1 MNSNPN
7 KTSPARWWTYLGL
20 IASTSAVIAVG
31 CMSQKN
37 MLGTTP
43 TGIVPFKTWTTYGG
57 STDMSRYT
65 ELGQINKKNV
75 NQLQVAWHYPTMDN
89 SEYTFNP
96 IVIDTVMY
104 LMGKNNSLI
113 AVNAVNG
120 REIWIHANLAG
131 ITRKGL
137 NYWESKDRKDRRL
150 IFTLNNTLQEIDAST
165 GKSILTFGNNGYIS
179 LKNDLNRDPESISRA
194 SSGTPGQVF
203 DNVIVLGSS
212 PGEGLFSAPGHIRA
226 YNVLTGKLEWV
237 FHTIPEPSEYGY
249 DTWPKEAYKYIGG
262 VNCWGEMSI
271 DQKRGIVYVPLGSP
285 TYDYYGADRIGA
297 NLFSDC
303 IVALDARTGKR
314 LWHYQT
320 VHHDIWDY
328 DITAAPQLI
337 TVDKNGKSIDAV
349 AIATKQG
356 FLYVFDRVTGEPLFP
371 IEERPVPASD
381 VAGEQAWPTQPH
393 STLPP
398 FTKQTVTVADLNPH
412 WSPGHADTMKRRV
425 ATAKSGLFT
434 PLSDKYEVISMP
446 GAVGGANW
454 GNTAS
459 NPKKGIVY
467 VASMNHGSIYK
478 LTKTPPRNTPISAAA
493 LSAGQTAYVQ
503 NCQSCHGANREGA
516 VGPPINNIA
525 QRINLEAFKALVTTG
540 KGQMPP
546 FAHIDETTMAGIY
559 RFVTGTAA
567 AGGPPAGAPVAGGA
581 ARGGFGGA
589 ARAAAV
595 PQGPV
600 VATGGAPD
608 AVAFNAQRPTKTM
621 TDYPVG
627 VPNYDRYTTPYGL
640 ANNDLVSPPWTTI
653 TAYDLNKGVVLWKKP
668 IGQDERIP
676 LKKGA
681 EEMGVPA
688 GTQRKSMIVTSTG
701 ILFATI
707 ANGQLYAFDADNG
720 KVLWKYNLPK
730 DTDAPMTTYTVN
742 GKQYLVVPAMSA
754 LGIEAGDRARIPGA
768 YPSGYVVFALPD
780 KKK

>member
-1 MNSNPN
+1 MNSNFY
-7 KTSPARWWTYLGL
+7 KKASRRTWRKIGL
-20 IASTSAVIAVG
+20 AALACTVVVVG
-31 CMSQKN
+31 CMSRKDAMMQ
-37 MLGTTP
+37 TI

-57 STDMSRYT
+57 SVDMSRYT
-65 ELGQINKKNV
+65 VLEQINKKNV
-75 NQLQVAWHYPTMDN
+75 TQLQVAWHYPTMDN
-89 SEYTFNP
+89 AEYTFNP
-96 IVIDTVMY
+96 IVIDTIMY

-120 REIWIHANLAG
+120 KEIWIHANLAG

-137 NYWESKDRKDRRL
+137 NYWESKDRTDRRL
-150 IFTLNNTLQEIDAST
+150 IFSLNNTLQEIDALT

-179 LKNDLNRDPESISRA
+179 LKNDLNRDPESIGRA
-194 SSGTPGQVF
+194 SSGTPGQIF
-203 DNVIVLGSS
+203 EDVIVLGSS

-226 YNVLTGKLEWV
+226 YNVITGKLAWV
-237 FHTIPEPSEYGY
+237 FHTIPEPGEFGY

-262 VNCWGEMSI
+262 VNCWGEISI
-271 DQKRGIVYVPLGSP
+271 DAKRGIVYVPLGSP
-285 TYDYYGADRIGA
+285 TYDYYGADRLGA

-337 TVDKNGKSIDAV
+337 TVDKNGKTVDAV

-371 IEERPVPASD
+371 IEERPVPKSD

-393 STLPP
+393 STLPA
-398 FTKQTVTVADLNPH
+398 FTKQIVTVEDLNPH

-425 ATAKSGLFT
+425 AAAKSGLFL

-478 LTKTPPRNTPISAAA
+478 LTKTPPRNTPMSSAA
-493 LSAGQTAYVQ
+493 LSAAQTAYVQ

-516 VGPPINNIA
+516 VGPAINNIA
-525 QRINLEAFKALVTTG
+525 ARINLDAFKSLVATG

-546 FAHIDETTMAGIY
+546 FAHIDESTLAGIY
-559 RFVTGTAA
+559 SFITGRG
-567 AGGPPAGAPVAGGA
+567 AGGPPAGAGGA
-581 ARGGFGGA
+581 RPGAFGGA
-589 ARAAAV
+589 PRAAAA
-595 PQGPV
+595 PKGPV
-600 VATGGAPD
+600 VATGGAPA
-608 AVAFNAQRPTKTM
+608 AVAFNAQRPTKNM
-621 TDYPVG
+621 NDYPEG
-627 VPNYDRYTTPYGL
+627 VQNFDRYTTPYGL
-640 ANNDLVSPPWTTI
+640 SNSDLVSPPWSTI

-668 IGQDERIP
+668 IGQDARIP
-676 LKKGA
+676 LKTGQ
-681 EEMGVPA
+681 EEMGIPI
-688 GTQRKSMIVTSTG
+688 GSQRKGMVVTSTG
-701 ILFATI
+701 ILFATVRG
-707 ANGQLYAFDADNG
+707 GQLYAFDADNG
-720 KVLWKYNLPK
+720 KVLWKYDLPK
-730 DTDAPMTTYTVN
+730 DTDGGLTTYQVN
-742 GKQYLVVPAMSA
+742 GKQYLVVPAMGAFSA
-754 LGIEAGDRARIPGA
+754 EAGARAKMPGL
-768 YPSGYVVFALPD
+768 YPSGYMVFALPD

>member
-1 MNSNPN
+1 MNSNFY
-7 KTSPARWWTYLGL
+7 KQASRRTWRKIGL
-20 IASTSAVIAVG
+20 AALVSIVVVVG
-31 CMSQKN
+31 CMSRKDA
-37 MLGTTP
+37 MTETIA
-43 TGIVPFKTWTTYGG
+43 GIVPYKTWTTYGG
-57 STDMSRYT
+57 SQDMSRYT
-65 ELGQINKKNV
+65 ELGQFTKKNI

-89 SEYTFNP
+89 VEYNFNP
-96 IVIDTVMY
+96 IVIDTIMY

-120 REIWIHANLAG
+120 REIWIHSGLAG
-131 ITRKGL
+131 ITRKGV

-150 IFTLNNTLQEIDAST
+150 IFSLNNTLQEIDALT

-179 LKNDLNRDPESISRA
+179 LKNDLNRDPESVGRGA
-194 SSGTPGQVF
+194 SPTPGQLFEDV
-203 DNVIVLGSS
+203 VILGSA

-226 YNVLTGKLEWV
+226 YNVLTGKLAWV
-237 FHTIPEPSEYGY
+237 FHTIPEPGEFGY
-249 DTWPKEAYKYIGG
+249 ETWPKEAYKYIGG
-262 VNCWGEMSI
+262 VNCWGEMSV
-271 DQKRGIVYVPLGSP
+271 DAKRGIVYVPLGSP

-337 TVDKNGKSIDAV
+337 TVDKNGKSVDAV

-371 IEERPVPASD
+371 IEERPVPKSD

-393 STLPP
+393 STLPA
-398 FTKQTVTVADLNPH
+398 FTKQIVTVEDLNPH

-425 ATAKSGLFT
+425 AAAKSGLFL

-478 LTKTPPRNTPISAAA
+478 LTKTPPRNAPMSSAA
-493 LSAGQTAYVQ
+493 LSAAQTAYVQ
-503 NCQSCHGANREGA
+503 NCQTCHGANREGA

-525 QRINLEAFKALVTTG
+525 ARINLDAFKSLVATG

-546 FAHIDETTMAGIY
+546 FAHIDETTLAGIY
-559 RFVTGTAA
+559 SFITGRG
-567 AGGPPAGAPVAGGA
+567 AGGPPAGAAGGRPGA
-581 ARGGFGGA
+581 FGGGP
-589 ARAAAV
+589 RATTV
-595 PQGPV
+595 PKGPV

-608 AVAFNAQRPTKTM
+608 AAAFNAQRPTKPM
-621 TDYPVG
+621 NDYPEG
-627 VPNYDRYTTPYGL
+627 VANFDRYTTPYGL
-640 ANNDLVSPPWTTI
+640 SNTDLVSPPWTTI

-668 IGQDERIP
+668 FGQDERIP
-676 LKKGA
+676 LKAGQ

-688 GTQRKSMIVTSTG
+688 GSQRKSMIVTATG
-701 ILFATI
+701 VLFATI

-720 KVLWKYNLPK
+720 KLLWKYNLPK
-730 DTDAPMTTYTVN
+730 DTDAPMTTYQVN

-754 LGIEAGDRARIPGA
+754 FGVEAGARAKMPGL
-768 YPSGYVVFALPD
+768 YPAGYMVFALPD

>member
-1 MNSNPN
+1 MNSNFYK
-7 KTSPARWWTYLGL
+7 KTSRRTWRKIGL
-20 IASTSAVIAVG
+20 AALISTVVIAG
-31 CMSQKN
+31 CMSRKDAIVK
-37 MLGTTP
+37 TI

-57 STDMSRYT
+57 SADMSRYT
-65 ELGQINKKNV
+65 ELGQFTKKNV

-96 IVIDTVMY
+96 IVIDTIMY

-120 REIWIHANLAG
+120 KEIWIHANLAG
-131 ITRKGL
+131 ITRKGV
-137 NYWESKDRKDRRL
+137 NYWESKDRTDRRL
-150 IFTLNNTLQEIDAST
+150 IFSLNNTLQEIDALT
-165 GKSILTFGNNGYIS
+165 GKTILSFGNNGYIS
-179 LKNDLNRDPESISRA
+179 LKNDLNRDPESVGRA
-194 SSGTPGQVF
+194 ASGTPGQVF
-203 DNVIVLGSS
+203 EDVIVLGSS
-212 PGEGLFSAPGHIRA
+212 PGEGLFSSPGHIRA
-226 YNVLTGKLEWV
+226 YNVLTGKLAWV

-271 DQKRGIVYVPLGSP
+271 DAKRGIVYVPLGSP

-337 TVDKNGKSIDAV
+337 TVDKNGKSVDAV

-371 IEERPVPASD
+371 IEERPVPKSD

-393 STLPP
+393 STLPA
-398 FTKQTVTVADLNPH
+398 FTRQKVTVEDLNPH

-425 ATAKSGLFT
+425 AAAKSGLFL
-434 PLSDKYEVISMP
+434 PLSDKYEVIAMP

-478 LTKTPPRNTPISAAA
+478 LTKTPPRNTPMSAAA
-493 LSAGQTAYVQ
+493 MSAAQTAYVQ

-516 VGPPINNIA
+516 VGPAINNIA
-525 QRINLEAFKALVTTG
+525 ARINLDAFKSLVAAG

-546 FAHIDETTMAGIY
+546 FAHIDETTLAGIY
-559 RFVTGTAA
+559 SFITGRG
-567 AGGPPAGAPVAGGA
+567 AGGPPAGAGGA
-581 ARGGFGGA
+581 RPGGFGGA
-589 ARAAAV
+589 PRTATV
-595 PQGPV
+595 PKGPV

-621 TDYPVG
+621 TDYPEG

-640 ANNDLVSPPWTTI
+640 ANTDLVSPPWTTI
-653 TAYDLNKGVVLWKKP
+653 TAYDLNKGTVLWKKP
-668 IGQDERIP
+668 IGQDARIP
-676 LKKGA
+676 LKTGE

-688 GTQRKSMIVTSTG
+688 GTQRKSMIVTATG

-720 KVLWKYNLPK
+720 KLLWKYDLPR
-730 DTDAPMTTYTVN
+730 DTDAPMTTYQVN

-754 LGIEAGDRARIPGA
+754 FGVEAGARAKMPGL
-768 YPSGYVVFALPD
+768 YPSGYMVFALPD

>member
-1 MNSNPN
+1 MNSNFY
-7 KTSPARWWTYLGL
+7 KKASRRTWRKIGL
-20 IASTSAVIAVG
+20 AALVATVVVVG
-31 CMSQKN
+31 CMSRKDA
-37 MLGTTP
+37 MMKTIS
-43 TGIVPFKTWTTYGG
+43 GIVPFKTWTTYGG
-57 STDMSRYT
+57 SADMSRYT
-65 ELGQINKKNV
+65 ELEQINKKNV
-75 NQLQVAWHYPTMDN
+75 NQLEVAWHYPTMDN
-89 SEYTFNP
+89 TAYTFNP
-96 IVIDTVMY
+96 IVIDTIMY

-120 REIWIHANLAG
+120 KDIWIHANLAG

-150 IFTLNNTLQEIDAST
+150 IFSLNNTLQEIDALT
-165 GKSILTFGNNGYIS
+165 GKSILSFGNNGYIS
-179 LKNDLNRDPESISRA
+179 LKNDLNRDPESVGRGA
-194 SSGTPGQVF
+194 SGTPGQLF
-203 DNVIVLGSS
+203 DDIIILGSA

-226 YNVLTGKLEWV
+226 YNVITGKLAWV
-237 FHTIPEPSEYGY
+237 FHTIPEPGEFGY
-249 DTWPKEAYKYIGG
+249 ETWPKDAYKYIGG
-262 VNCWGEMSI
+262 VNCWGEMST
-271 DQKRGIVYVPLGSP
+271 DTKRGIVYIPLGSP

-303 IVALDARTGKR
+303 ILALDARTGKR

-337 TVDKNGKSIDAV
+337 TVDKNGKSVDAV

-371 IEERPVPASD
+371 IEERPVPKSE
-381 VAGEQAWPTQPH
+381 VAGEQSWPTQPH

-398 FTKQTVTVADLNPH
+398 FTKQIVTVADLNPY

-425 ATAKSGLFT
+425 AAAKSGLFL
-434 PLSDKYEVISMP
+434 PLSDKYEVIAMP

-478 LTKTPPRNTPISAAA
+478 LTKTPSRNTPMSAAA
-493 LSAGQTAYVQ
+493 MSAAQTAYVQ

-525 QRINLEAFKALVTTG
+525 ARINLDAFKTLIATG

-546 FAHIDETTMAGIY
+546 FAHIDETTLTGIY
-559 RFVTGTAA
+559 RFVTGAA
-567 AGGPPAGAPVAGGA
+567 AGGPPAGGPG
-581 ARGGFGGA
+581 RGGFGGP
-589 ARAAAV
+589 ARV
-595 PQGPV
+595 TTPPTGPV

-608 AVAFNAQRPTKTM
+608 AVGFNAQRSAKIM
-621 TDYPVG
+621 TDYPEG

-640 ANNDLVSPPWTTI
+640 SNSDLVSPPWSTI
-653 TAYDLNKGVVLWKKP
+653 TAYDLNKGLVLWKKP
-668 IGQDERIP
+668 IGQDGRIP
-676 LKKGA
+676 LKTGQ
-681 EEMGVPA
+681 EEMGIPI
-688 GTQRKSMIVTSTG
+688 GTEHRSMLVTSTG
-701 ILFATI
+701 ILFAT
-707 ANGQLYAFDADNG
+707 ARGGDLYAFDAENG
-720 KVLWKYNLPK
+720 KLLWRYRLPK
-730 DTDAPMTTYTVN
+730 DSEGGMTTYQVN
-742 GKQYLVVPAMSA
+742 GKQYLVVPAMAAFS
-754 LGIEAGDRARIPGA
+754 IEAGARAKIPGL
-768 YPSGYVVFALPD
+768 YPPGYLVFALPD